1 MRFIDYIHLIS
12 ARNRSV
18 LGVFFKLPNF
28 FNAVVGSGVY
38 FDNVNIPRLGKLLAN
53 LAFMAGRTVDG
64 VQAIDRLGE
73 NLGAACLARSP
84 RSRKQIRMTYAVVFD
99 LVAQSSYDVIL
110 PYDLVKAVRTEFS
123 V

>member
-1 MRFIDYIHLIS
+1 MRFGSGKYENNVFGRLFQCFQKSVERRRRKHMRFIDYIHLIS

-38 FDNVNIPRLGKLLAN
+38 SIMSIFPGSKLLAN

-73 NLGAACLARSP
+73 NLSAACLARS
-84 RSRKQIRMTYAVVFD
+84 
-99 LVAQSSYDVIL
+99 LVPVSKY
-110 PYDLVKAVRTEFS
+110 E
-123 V
+123 

>member
-1 MRFIDYIHLIS
+1 MRFGSGKYENNVFGRLFQCFQKSVERRRRKHMRFIDYIHLIS

-64 VQAIDRLGE
+64 FKQLTA
-73 NLGAACLARSP
+73 LAKILAQLVLPFP
-84 RSRKQIRMTYAVVFD
+84 RSVNKY
-99 LVAQSSYDVIL
+99 
-110 PYDLVKAVRTEFS
+110 E
-123 V
+123 